1 MNHNTLLIFVFAG
14 ILIIMMTA
22 LFIGIKITNNCLCDT
37 IRDMNKFVVEK
48 NVDGYYCVVNGVPL
62 SSDDMVKLIEQET
75 INEVYSGDN
84 K

>member
-22 LFIGIKITNNCLCDT
+22 LLIGSLISNNRFCDT
-37 IRDMNKFVVEK
+37 ISDMNKFMVEK

-75 INEVYSGDN
+75 INKIYNGEM